1 MPGEP
6 TQSTIQE
13 MAHMLEIR
21 KMSRHSTVLFL
32 GARAG
37 GLFRSPAFY
46 DAMQRFSKLNFT
58 TLSLAAQFAECY
70 QVLTWLQS
78 SENELNNILYGIL
91 RHVEITE
98 ADVCLAELI
107 KQGLFDI
114 IVTTN
119 VDALLEQAFLQVKDR
134 KS

>member
-46 DAMQRFSKLNFT
+46 DAMQRFSKRN
-58 TLSLAAQFAECY
+58 
-70 QVLTWLQS
+70 
-78 SENELNNILYGIL
+78 L
-91 RHVEITE
+91 RGPVRRLLPSPHLE
-98 ADVCLAELI
+98 AV
-107 KQGLFDI
+107 KQ
-114 IVTTN
+114 
-119 VDALLEQAFLQVKDR
+119 K
-134 KS
+134 